1 MRTHFLF
8 LSILLAIAVVTST
21 ARADGLPVLTEG
33 GPTGLISANGAARYA
48 TLQEAGGTVVL
59 RVARDGG
66 RVFASGYL
74 QGNFTVPVVAYDGSA
89 GGLSADERTLV
100 LIGPRTAFPRAKTP
114 FAILDAKTLRVR
126 SVTTLRG
133 DFSFDALSPDGSTL
147 FFIEYLSPDDP
158 TEYAVRAFDTQAEK
172 LIREPIV
179 DRTEPEEDMGGNP
192 LSRATSPD
200 GRWAYTLYDGAGSA
214 PFVHALDTVGR
225 EAHCIDLDALAGRV
239 DLPNLRLRLGNGSL
253 AVVSA
258 GKQVAVIDTASFQVG
273 ETGRESSGD
282 GTKGRWPA
290 IGVLAGLVAATAVSL
305 IVRRRRRLSP
315 A

>member
-8 LSILLAIAVVTST
+8 LSVLLVIAVVTST

-59 RVARDGG
+59 RVARDDG
-66 RVFASGYL
+66 RVFASGFLY
-74 QGNFTVPVVAYDGSA
+74 GNFTVPVVAYDGSA
-89 GGLSADERTLV
+89 GGLSADESTLV

-158 TEYAVRAFDTQAEK
+158 TEYAVRAFDTQAGK

-192 LSRATSPD
+192 LSRATSLD
-200 GRWAYTLYDGAGSA
+200 GRWAYTLYDGARSA

-225 EAHCIDLDALAGRV
+225 EAHCIDLDALAGRG
-239 DLPNLRLRLGNGSL
+239 DLPDLRLRLGNGSL

-258 GKQVAVIDTASFQVG
+258 KEQVAVIDTASFQVG
-273 ETGRESSGD
+273 EAGRESSGD
-282 GTKGRWPA
+282 GTNGRWPA
-290 IGVLAGLVAATAVSL
+290 IGVLAALLAATAVSL
-305 IVRRRRRLSP
+305 IIRRRRRLSP
-315 A
+315 V

>member
-8 LSILLAIAVVTST
+8 LSVLLVIAVVTST

-59 RVARDGG
+59 RVARDDG
-66 RVFASGYL
+66 RVFASGFL
-74 QGNFTVPVVAYDGSA
+74 HGNFTVPVVAYDGSA

-100 LIGPRTAFPRAKTP
+100 LIGPRTAFPRTKTP

-158 TEYAVRAFDTQAEK
+158 TEYAVRAFDTQAGS

-179 DRTEPEEDMGGNP
+179 DRTEPDEDMGGNP
-192 LSRATSPD
+192 LSRATSLD
-200 GRWAYTLYDGAGSA
+200 GRWAYTLYDGASSA
-214 PFVHALDTVGR
+214 PFVHALDTVAR
-225 EAHCIDLDALAGRV
+225 EAHCIDLEALAGRG